1 MIDILVVEDEYILA
15 INLKESLELIGYRV
29 LDIVDSGADAIEKA
43 LQLRPNLVLMDIRLR
58 GELDGIEAAGQIWKL
73 AQIPVIYVTGHSD
86 RLTVERA
93 TLTYPFGYILK
104 PIKEQELYVAIE
116 TALYRYDH
124 EHFLHAILQGMG
136 DGVIVVDSQLRVQ
149 YLNHVAEALTGWTL
163 AEAREKEVT
172 EIFKLIDQHTQLPG
186 ENPLV
191 TAFQQQTTVYLPN
204 HYLLLS
210 KDGTTIPVAD
220 SATPLKDQSGQ
231 ITGAVLVFRDETQR
245 RLAEERDRAAER
257 ARQLE
262 FQMAELQRLHQLRED
277 FLATTSHAI
286 RTPLSNMKMALSL
299 LENSLQ
305 EKKVLN
311 PNALLIPGTVDY
323 YLKILR
329 EQCEHELNLMDDLL
343 NLRMIDAN
351 AYPLELTVIK
361 LPDLLPQII
370 SVFHTLA
377 YNNRQTLKVK
387 VSPNLPSITSDQNI
401 LIKILSELLNNAC
414 KYTPVNEWIVVK
426 VQLNQNLESFSSNY
440 EEVNNFDI
448 DNAFLQIIISN
459 SGIEIPTKE
468 ITRIFEPFYQIYPS
482 NARTEK
488 NNPWEHQGTGLGL
501 TLVKKMVE
509 YLQGTIDVNSS
520 QGWTNFTVQLPL
532 NFIDYKFTG

>member
-1 MIDILVVEDEYILA
+1 
-15 INLKESLELIGYRV
+15 
-29 LDIVDSGADAIEKA
+29 
-43 LQLRPNLVLMDIRLR
+43 
-58 GELDGIEAAGQIWKL
+58 
-73 AQIPVIYVTGHSD
+73 
-86 RLTVERA
+86 
-93 TLTYPFGYILK
+93 
-104 PIKEQELYVAIE
+104 
-116 TALYRYDH
+116 
-124 EHFLHAILQGMG
+124 
-136 DGVIVVDSQLRVQ
+136 
-149 YLNHVAEALTGWTL
+149 
-163 AEAREKEVT
+163 
-172 EIFKLIDQHTQLPG
+172 
-186 ENPLV
+186 
-191 TAFQQQTTVYLPN
+191 
-204 HYLLLS
+204 
-210 KDGTTIPVAD
+210 
-220 SATPLKDQSGQ
+220 
-231 ITGAVLVFRDETQR
+231 
-245 RLAEERDRAAER
+245 
-257 ARQLE
+257 
-262 FQMAELQRLHQLRED
+262 MAELQRLHQLRED

-311 PNALLIPGTVDY
+311 PNALLMPGTVDY

-351 AYPLELTVIK
+351 AYPLELTVVK
-361 LPDLLPQII
+361 LPDVLPQII
-370 SVFHTLA
+370 TAFHTQA

-387 VSPNLPSITSDQNI
+387 VSPNLPSITSDKNI
-401 LIKILSELLNNAC
+401 LMRVLSELLNNAC

-426 VQLNQNLESFSSNY
+426 AQLNQNLESFLSES

-468 ITRIFEPFYQIYPS
+468 IPRIFEPFYQINPS
-482 NARTEK
+482 HMVLEK

-509 YLQGTIDVNSS
+509 YIQGTIDVNSS

-532 NFIDYKFTG
+532 ALMDYKFSN